1 MCSSAY
7 KQRIKSMYN
16 KEEYFMANFIN
27 QNDSY
32 KEECMM
38 IQLKTTFPS
47 GTFYGG
53 AQGELPSGTFH
64 GGAQGELPS
73 GTFH

>member
-1 MCSSAY
+1 
-7 KQRIKSMYN
+7 
-16 KEEYFMANFIN
+16 MANFIN